1 MTAPRIITSWLGALA
16 ALAASCGAPAQVL
29 LKEPPADL
37 KGVDVTEKRGQG
49 VPLDLQ
55 LIDSK
60 GRAVRLGDYFD
71 GKRPVLF
78 LLAYYDCPMLCNM
91 MLGELQNAVRAQKW
105 ELGKDF
111 RVVVVSFDHTNT
123 LSDAEVKRNIFGAG
137 VDLERAEKALV
148 AAGFEAGSVQTDPA
162 PFLLATEQNAR
173 LAAESVGFGYR
184 FIDSTGEYAHPSVT
198 TVLTPAGTVSNYL
211 YGRYASQY
219 NAKQVT
225 LSLADAADGR
235 LGTVLDRV
243 MFWCYHYDPTRGA
256 YTMEAMRVMQVG
268 GVLIMTAV
276 FGGVGL
282 LFWTGRGRRR
292 AAPAGAPTGAGVM
305 G

>member
-1 MTAPRIITSWLGALA
+1 MARAIPVLLGALA
-16 ALAASCGAPAQVL
+16 AFAPAPPAIAQVL

-37 KGVDVTEKRGQG
+37 KGVDVTEKRGQS
-49 VPLDLQ
+49 VPLDTP

-91 MLGELQNAVRAQKW
+91 MLGDLQNAVRAQKW

-111 RVVVVSFDHTNT
+111 RVVVLSFDHTNT
-123 LSDAEVKRNIFGAG
+123 LADAEVKRNIFATG
-137 VDLERAEKALV
+137 VDLERAAKALV
-148 AAGFEAGSVQTDPA
+148 AAGAPEGSVQADPA

-173 LAAESVGFGYR
+173 LVAESVGFGYR
-184 FIDSTGEYAHPSVT
+184 FIDATGEYAHPSVT
-198 TVLTPAGTVSNYL
+198 TVLSPAGSVSNYL
-211 YGRYASQY
+211 YGRYVSQY
-219 NAKQVT
+219 DAKQVS
-225 LSLADAADGR
+225 LSLADAAAGR

-256 YTMEAMRVMQVG
+256 YTVQAMRVMQLG
-268 GVLIMTAV
+268 GVAIMTAV

-292 AAPAGAPTGAGVM
+292 TPPAGAPAGVM